1 MNNIF
6 IEIEHP
12 NIKTNMINKIH
23 IQNFKIYKWNF
34 SHMVFRLEITPWF
47 LRIRWLY
54 ISKNIKNINSNKKHL
69 KYNNTVRIIILNSL
83 NKYIKSP
90 LNNFTSAYLLIKE
103 LKENIKKKKKKRKKK
118 KKKKKKVWIKEY
130 IKIMTFLMEEVFQ
143 APNIKNKL
151 ISIY

>member
-103 LKENIKKKKKKRKKK
+103 LKERFTETCPFRLFEIEM
-118 KKKKKKVWIKEY
+118 KV
-130 IKIMTFLMEEVFQ
+130 
-143 APNIKNKL
+143 NKL
-151 ISIY
+151 ENWKWWL